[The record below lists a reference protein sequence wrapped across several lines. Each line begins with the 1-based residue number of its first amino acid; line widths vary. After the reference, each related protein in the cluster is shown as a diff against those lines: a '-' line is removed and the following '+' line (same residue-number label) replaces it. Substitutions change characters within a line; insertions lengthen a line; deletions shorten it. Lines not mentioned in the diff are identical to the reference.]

1 LTILLV
7 SACFREAADGDG
19 TKDIVVSENW
29 LVLLFK
35 ELEKQ
40 GITLPER

>member
-1 LTILLV
+1 MMLLV
-7 SACFREAADGDG
+7 CACFREATDGDG

-29 LVLLFK
+29 LVLLLK
-35 ELEKQ
+35 ELEEQ